1 MAKYEAFSDWLE
13 DQASMI
19 NCLGKISSDLPILES
34 QRHQIESLLNENEN
48 KKSRA
53 DRLEQIAN
61 ELSDPDFKSKM
72 GHLLDQWEALNGRL
86 KDRRNKIDETI
97 IILKKVEA
105 QNKKVEKFNQ
115 DAAEL
120 INDTIKIQP
129 QLENIDEFI
138 SQVNQIPKNHKN
150 ASKIKLRRYSEG
162 VLYCSKSVIFSS
174 SRFFF
179 RNRNFITFE
188 LRLWNDQNR
197 VECGFCQSLYI
208 GHFGNSYFTGHFTD
222 KGSLSNVPIH
232 LRI

>member
-138 SQVNQIPKNHKN
+138 SQVNQISKNHKN

-179 RNRNFITFE
+179 AI
-188 LRLWNDQNR
+188 
-197 VECGFCQSLYI
+197 VILYLLSSDYGMVKI
-208 GHFGNSYFTGHFTD
+208 GSNVAFVKVYTSVILAIPILPVILLIRGHFRTYPF
-222 KGSLSNVPIH
+222 I
-232 LRI
+232 

>member
-97 IILKKVEA
+97 IILKKVDA
-105 QNKKVEKFNQ
+105 QNKKVERFNQ

-120 INDTIKIQP
+120 INDTVKIQP

-150 ASKIKLRRYSEG
+150 PSKIKLRRYSEG
-162 VLYCSKSVIFSS
+162 VLNFSKSVIF
-174 SRFFF
+174 FKL
-179 RNRNFITFE
+179 E
-188 LRLWNDQNR
+188 L
-197 VECGFCQSLYI
+197 FS
-208 GHFGNSYFTGHFTD
+208 
-222 KGSLSNVPIH
+222 
-232 LRI
+232 

>member
-105 QNKKVEKFNQ
+105 QNKKVERFNQ

-138 SQVNQIPKNHKN
+138 SQVNRNPKNQKK
-150 ASKIKLRRYSEG
+150 SFKIKLRRYSQG
-162 VLYCSKSVIFSS
+162 VLYCSKSVIF
-174 SRFFF
+174 FKL
-179 RNRNFITFE
+179 E
-188 LRLWNDQNR
+188 LFLKSHLIFWAQIN
-197 VECGFCQSLYI
+197 EC
-208 GHFGNSYFTGHFTD
+208 FGS
-222 KGSLSNVPIH
+222 KVAVVKV
-232 LRI
+232 

>member
-105 QNKKVEKFNQ
+105 QNKKVERFNQ

-138 SQVNQIPKNHKN
+138 SQVNRIPENHKN
-150 ASKIKLRRYSEG
+150 PSKIKLRRYSEG
-162 VLYCSKSVIFSS
+162 VLYCSKSVIF
-174 SRFFF
+174 FKL
-179 RNRNFITFE
+179 E
-188 LRLWNDQNR
+188 L
-197 VECGFCQSLYI
+197 F
-208 GHFGNSYFTGHFTD
+208 
-222 KGSLSNVPIH
+222 
-232 LRI
+232 

>member
-1 MAKYEAFSDWLE
+1 MWLVEIQPEGLIQQSIHIRIRHEIEELSKNFEQAQRDLEAERKKKEKEQKLQEEFMAKYEAFSDWLE

-105 QNKKVEKFNQ
+105 QNKKVERFNQ

-138 SQVNQIPKNHKN
+138 SQVNRIPENHKN
-150 ASKIKLRRYSEG
+150 PSKIKLRRYSEG
-162 VLYCSKSVIFSS
+162 VLYFSKSVIF
-174 SRFFF
+174 FKL
-179 RNRNFITFE
+179 E
-188 LRLWNDQNR
+188 L
-197 VECGFCQSLYI
+197 F
-208 GHFGNSYFTGHFTD
+208 
-222 KGSLSNVPIH
+222 
-232 LRI
+232 